1 MPEAKAVKGRIR
13 PASLGWVTWGT
24 GVEVLTRR
32 LCGGCQELKRRLR
45 EAGIPFREL
54 DIDSVDGLAA
64 WAYYGAPAVS
74 PAVAI
79 DGRLIDRDGDVDAL
93 FEEVVRAAGG
103 PINAANERR

>member
-1 MPEAKAVKGRIR
+1 MSEAKAVKGRISPTR
-13 PASLGWVTWGT
+13 AGWVTWGT
-24 GVEVLTRR
+24 GVEVLSRR
-32 LCGGCQELKRRLR
+32 LCGGCQELKHRLR

-54 DIDSVDGLAA
+54 DIDTVDGCAA

-93 FEEVVRAAGG
+93 FEAVM
-103 PINAANERR
+103 RRQGAQ